1 MKSFG
6 QNHFA
11 ELQAGKYFRNA
22 DIEYGTITW
31 QNGQDFSSNT
41 PKNLRETSSNIAQ
54 KVFAK

>member
-6 QNHFA
+6 QNYFA

-31 QNGQDFSSNT
+31 QNGQDFCVNMIKGL
-41 PKNLRETSSNIAQ
+41 PEIG
-54 KVFAK
+54 